1 MNDTIDME
9 YTATAKPLPPAIPF
23 DEIRL
28 LAVSVDNLTF
38 HGSRA
43 ARIVLDWLTAVA
55 PVEHDAED
63 GANE

>member
-9 YTATAKPLPPAIPF
+9 YTATAKPPPPAIPF

-28 LAVSVDNLTF
+28 LAVSADNPTF

-55 PVEHDAED
+55 PSSTMQRTAP
-63 GANE
+63 NE